1 MAKPSTSGPKAK
13 PDPNAE
19 TVTTRVNVAFP
30 FSQIKI
36 QEPTEDLVAL
46 ATLVR
51 DLTDLLAEVAPGA
64 KAREIK
70 TRAQALVTRLV

>member
-1 MAKPSTSGPKAK
+1 MAKPNSDGSKAK
-13 PDPNAE
+13 SDPSGE

-51 DLTDLLAEVAPGA
+51 EMTDLLTEVAPGA

-70 TRAQALVTRLV
+70 ARAQALVTRLS

>member
-1 MAKPSTSGPKAK
+1 MAKPSSDGSKTKS
-13 PDPNAE
+13 DPNAE

-51 DLTDLLAEVAPGA
+51 DVTDLLTEIAPGA

-70 TRAQALVTRLV
+70 ARAQALVTRLS